1 MYVLK
6 ILAQNLLEY
15 LGKTNQPTNLSL
27 FLNIRVGSVM
37 LVNNKNEIFCS
48 TVEKLKNRFR
58 PSLPILVNIYSH
70 KICHRH
76 VRKQEPLGKL
86 F

>member
-1 MYVLK
+1 
-6 ILAQNLLEY
+6 
-15 LGKTNQPTNLSL
+15 
-27 FLNIRVGSVM
+27 M
-37 LVNNKNEIFCS
+37 LVNNKNEIFLS
-48 TVEKLKNRFR
+48 TVEKLKNRFG

-70 KICHRH
+70 NLCHRH